1 MPRNLEVIQ
10 RLFEEEG
17 LAGYT
22 VIHSYTWEFLPLDY
36 DLLSLELPQV
46 TIQSLDTL
54 PYIISYGSYGTAVYD
69 PFQFF
74 RSHYLAGDS
83 SLLPSVA
90 RYSQMAPIVH

>member
-1 MPRNLEVIQ
+1 MHQVHIILLPRNLEVIQ

-46 TIQSLDTL
+46 LTQSLD
-54 PYIISYGSYGTAVYD
+54 ISPD
-69 PFQFF
+69 ML
-74 RSHYLAGDS
+74 HKWNCCL
-83 SLLPSVA
+83 
-90 RYSQMAPIVH
+90 

>member
-1 MPRNLEVIQ
+1 MLFYRLYKVHIILLPRNLEVIQ

-46 TIQSLDTL
+46 PCTFLH
-54 PYIISYGSYGTAVYD
+54 IISIIIN
-69 PFQFF
+69 
-74 RSHYLAGDS
+74 
-83 SLLPSVA
+83 SLIKRGVFPES
-90 RYSQMAPIVH
+90 

>member
-1 MPRNLEVIQ
+1 MEVIQ

-46 TIQSLDTL
+46 PIQ
-54 PYIISYGSYGTAVYD
+54 P
-69 PFQFF
+69 
-74 RSHYLAGDS
+74 
-83 SLLPSVA
+83 
-90 RYSQMAPIVH
+90 

>member
-1 MPRNLEVIQ
+1 MFRQVHIILLPRNLEVIQ

-46 TIQSLDTL
+46 FLHSHQDLYTGQIALMTKSL
-54 PYIISYGSYGTAVYD
+54 
-69 PFQFF
+69 
-74 RSHYLAGDS
+74 
-83 SLLPSVA
+83 
-90 RYSQMAPIVH
+90 